1 MDSAIVPTGP
11 LSGEVMFYKNPEPLN
26 IESHAKLGLNP
37 STTPFAFAKAA
48 HAVPLVI
55 SEFGP
60 SSLHYPIIF
69 AGRDFQPLAIMSVR
83 ADHNLF
89 VGDAGVF
96 EDGVYIPAFIRRY
109 PFVLASGGPEEG
121 QLVVCIDRG
130 ADIITENAEVPL
142 FDKAEPSAFTRQ
154 CMNFCSEFEVER
166 RKTDDFIKL
175 MQDLDLFELRE
186 TNYTPRNPDRTVGEA
201 IKVAEFYSPSEDK
214 IKALSDQK
222 LLNLVKSGAMQQI
235 TLHWNS
241 LLNWERIVTETFK
254 RDIAAP
260 AAGNA

>member
-96 EDGVYIPAFIRRY
+96 EVFIFPPSSAAIP
-109 PFVLASGGPEEG
+109 S
-121 QLVVCIDRG
+121 
-130 ADIITENAEVPL
+130 
-142 FDKAEPSAFTRQ
+142 
-154 CMNFCSEFEVER
+154 
-166 RKTDDFIKL
+166 
-175 MQDLDLFELRE
+175 
-186 TNYTPRNPDRTVGEA
+186 
-201 IKVAEFYSPSEDK
+201 YSP
-214 IKALSDQK
+214 AA
-222 LLNLVKSGAMQQI
+222 VPRRA
-235 TLHWNS
+235 S
-241 LLNWERIVTETFK
+241 LLCASTGVRTSSPKTPKCRFSIKPNRPNLPGS
-254 RDIAAP
+254 A
-260 AAGNA
+260 